1 VTRIRIGQALPA
13 FEARGKT
20 PTERS
25 RYVAGRAFFIALEG
39 ICGEDT
45 NSVRFA
51 EMPLAALLIVSF
63 PVLVL

>member
-1 VTRIRIGQALPA
+1 VTRIRIAQSLPFA
-13 FEARGKT
+13 AGGKT
-20 PTERS
+20 PRVRS
-25 RYVAGRAFFIALEG
+25 RHVAGTDFFIALEG

-51 EMPLAALLIVSF
+51 EMPLAALPKVSF

>member
-1 VTRIRIGQALPA
+1 VTRIRIGQALPVA
-13 FEARGKT
+13 TGGKT
-20 PTERS
+20 PSERS
-25 RYVAGRAFFIALEG
+25 RHVAGTDFFIALEG
-39 ICGEDT
+39 ICEQGT